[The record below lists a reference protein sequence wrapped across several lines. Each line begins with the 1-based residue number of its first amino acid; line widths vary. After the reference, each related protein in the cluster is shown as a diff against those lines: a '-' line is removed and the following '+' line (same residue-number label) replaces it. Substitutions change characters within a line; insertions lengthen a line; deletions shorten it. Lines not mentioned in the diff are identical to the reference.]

1 MELFPA
7 RCPARTCSTCLF
19 RPGDFIE
26 FGHYYGANGGLEAT
40 IAPVPLPLGAPL
52 LLGSVAMLM
61 AASKRRK

>member
-1 MELFPA
+1 MSGSYVFDV
-7 RCPARTCSTCLF
+7 LF
-19 RPGDFIE
+19 RPGDFME